1 MGTSF
6 EKDWQHIAKTVCLS
20 KTSFGSETLWNLM
33 YPLSSQGMAFWT
45 NSNHIKVLLKIL
57 KINNK
62 ILVDFFF
69 TFSVLSLRFWYSLTF
84 QENLF
89 LNYSFHAL
97 QSLMFH
103 ILTIFDYNMSRYL
116 ILLKS
121 FFSICRKWRF
131 FWIYYFLFLST
142 PFQWWR
148 PSTWNSFSFSNLVI
162 HFL

>member
-69 TFSVLSLRFWYSLTF
+69 TFSVLSLRFWHSLTF

-116 ILLKS
+116 ILLKNL
-121 FFSICRKWRF
+121 FFRF
-131 FWIYYFLFLST
+131 VGNDVFSEFIIFFFFPLHFNDEDHRREIRF
-142 PFQWWR
+142 PF
-148 PSTWNSFSFSNLVI
+148 
-162 HFL
+162 